1 MINYTKKSIHL
12 DFQKGTSLIEI
23 LIAMAIISV
32 LGLGIISLQYII
44 NKNQLLVIN
53 SYKSVD
59 EANISV
65 SHFAREI
72 RAARN
77 SDNGAYVLEK
87 INDQEIVFY
96 SDIDY
101 DGQTEKVRYGL
112 EGNDLIKG
120 VIKPVGYPVQY
131 PAEDEVVTTLTSNVR
146 NGTDPIF
153 YYYNSGW
160 PEDAVNNPLP
170 QDLRLSDTRSVRIY
184 LIVNTQRNDP
194 QADYTLEST
203 AQIRMLKDNL

>member
-1 MINYTKKSIHL
+1 MTHYTKKSMHFA
-12 DFQKGTSLIEI
+12 FQKGTSLIEI

-59 EANISV
+59 EANVSV
-65 SHFAREI
+65 SHFAREV
-72 RAARN
+72 RTARN
-77 SDNGAYVLEK
+77 SDNGAYVLERV
-87 INDQEIVFY
+87 NDQEIVFY

-101 DGQTEKVRYGL
+101 DGQTEKVRYNL
-112 EGNDLIKG
+112 SGNDLIKG

-131 PAEDEVVTTLTSNVR
+131 PAEDEVLTTLTSNVR
-146 NGTDPIF
+146 NGTDPVF

-160 PEDAVNNPLP
+160 PEDAVNNPLS
-170 QDLRLSDTRSVRIY
+170 QNLRLSDTRTVKIY

-194 QADYTLEST
+194 QADYTLESS